1 MVLRRM
7 VVDAVLV
14 EGRSVREVA
23 TAFGRSKSWVH
34 DLVTRYRLEGDA
46 ALEERSRRPVSSP
59 RRTSEAVEEA
69 IVRLRKELSELGAD
83 AGPQTI
89 AWHLEQLDG
98 TSPSPATIYRILARR
113 GFITPE
119 PRKRPKSSFVRFE
132 ADQPNECWQA
142 DVTHWAL
149 ADGTDVEILNF
160 IDDHSRLILVADVR
174 RVTKGPDVLT
184 TYETACRRWGIPA
197 SVLTDNG
204 AVFNGASRG
213 GITAFEVV
221 LGRAGVVYKH
231 SRPYHPQ
238 TCGKVERW
246 HQTLKGF
253 LAKRDPATS
262 IAELQGQV
270 DAVVDYYNE
279 RRPHRARGRITPAAA
294 YAARDKAQPG
304 MSGMD
309 PHFRIRHDKVDVGG
323 KVSLRFGNRMLHLG
337 VGRPW
342 RGTRVRLYIAG
353 DDIRVVSE
361 DGELIAQTTID
372 LTKGYQKMRKP
383 R

>member
-1 MVLRRM
+1 M
-7 VVDAVLV
+7 
-14 EGRSVREVA
+14 
-23 TAFGRSKSWVH
+23 
-34 DLVTRYRLEGDA
+34 
-46 ALEERSRRPVSSP
+46 SSP
-59 RRTSEAVEEA
+59 RRTSETVEAA
-69 IVRLRKELSELGAD
+69 IVQLRKELGDLGAD

-89 AWHLEQLDG
+89 AWHLEQLHG
-98 TSPSPATIYRILARR
+98 TSPAPATIYRILARR

-149 ADGTDVEILNF
+149 GDGTDVEILNF
-160 IDDHSRLILVADVR
+160 IDDHSRLVLVADVR
-174 RVTKGPDVLT
+174 PVTKGPDVLA
-184 TYETACRRWGIPA
+184 TYEKACGRWGVPA

-204 AVFNGASRG
+204 AVFNGTSRG
-213 GITAFEVV
+213 GITAFEVA

-253 LAKRDPATS
+253 LAKRDAARS
-262 IAELQGQV
+262 ITELQGQV
-270 DAVVDYYNE
+270 DAIVDYYNE

-294 YAARDKAQPG
+294 FAARDKAVPG
-304 MSGMD
+304 VAVD
-309 PHFRIRHDKVDVGG
+309 PHYRIRHDKVDAHG
-323 KVSLRFGNRMLHLG
+323 KVSLRFGNKMLHLG

-353 DDIRVVSE
+353 DSVRVVSE
-361 DGELIAQTTID
+361 DGELIAETTID
-372 LTKGYQKMRKP
+372 PSKGYQRMRKP
-383 R
+383 Q

>member
-34 DLVTRYRLEGDA
+34 ELVTRYRLEGEV
-46 ALEERSRRPVSSP
+46 ALEERSRRPASSP

-69 IVRLRKELSELGAD
+69 IVRVRKELCDLGAD

-89 AWHLEQLDG
+89 AWHLEELHG
-98 TSPSPATIYRILARR
+98 STPSAATIYRILARR

-119 PRKRPKSSFVRFE
+119 PRKRPRSSFVRFE
-132 ADQPNECWQA
+132 ADQPNECWQG
-142 DVTHWAL
+142 DVTHWTL
-149 ADGTDVEILNF
+149 LDGSDVEILNF
-160 IDDHSRLILVADVR
+160 IDDHSRLVLVADVR
-174 RVTKGPDVLT
+174 RVTKGPDVLA
-184 TYETACRRWGIPA
+184 TYQKACERWGIPA

-204 AVFNGASRG
+204 AVFNGTSRG
-213 GITAFEVV
+213 GITAFEVA

-253 LAKRDPATS
+253 LAKRDPART
-262 IAELQGQV
+262 IGALQRQV
-270 DAVVDYYNE
+270 DAIVEYYNE
-279 RRPHRARGRITPAAA
+279 RRPHRARGRITPATAF
-294 YAARDKAQPG
+294 AARDKAAPG
-304 MSGMD
+304 MSEVD
-309 PHFRIRHDKVDVGG
+309 PHYRIRHDKVDADG
-323 KVSLRFGNRMLHLG
+323 KVSLRFGNKMLHLG

-353 DDIRVVSE
+353 DYVRVVSE
-361 DGELIAQTTID
+361 EGELLAETTID
-372 LTKGYQKMRKP
+372 PSTGYQRMRKP
-383 R
+383 Q

>member
-59 RRTSEAVEEA
+59 RRTSEATEEA
-69 IVRLRKELSELGAD
+69 IIRLRKELSELGAD

-98 TSPSPATIYRILARR
+98 ASPSPATIYRILARR

-119 PRKRPKSSFVRFE
+119 PRKRPKSSYVRFE

-142 DVTHWAL
+142 DVTHWTL

-160 IDDHSRLILVADVR
+160 IDDHSRLVLVADVR
-174 RVTKGPDVLT
+174 RVTKGPDVLA
-184 TYETACRRWGIPA
+184 TYATACQRWGIPA

-213 GITAFEVV
+213 GITAFEVA

-253 LAKRDPATS
+253 LAKRDPAAS
-262 IAELQGQV
+262 IAELQAQV
-270 DAVVDYYNE
+270 DGIVEYYNE

-294 YAARDKAQPG
+294 YAARDKAAPG
-304 MSGMD
+304 MSAID

-342 RGTRVRLYIAG
+342 AGTRVRLYIAG

-361 DGELIAQTTID
+361 EGELIAQTTID
-372 LTKGYQKMRKP
+372 LTKGYQNMRKP

>member
-23 TAFGRSKSWVH
+23 TAYGRSKSWVH

-46 ALEERSRRPVSSP
+46 ALRERSRRPVHSP

-69 IVRLRKELSELGAD
+69 IVRLRKELCDLGAD

-89 AWHLEQLDG
+89 AWHLEQLEG
-98 TSPSPATIYRILARR
+98 AAPAPATIYRILARR

-132 ADQPNECWQA
+132 ADQPNECWQG
-142 DVTHWAL
+142 DVTHWTL
-149 ADGTDVEILNF
+149 ADGSDVEILNF
-160 IDDHSRLILVADVR
+160 IDDHSRLVFVADVR

-184 TYETACRRWGIPA
+184 TYEKACRRWGVPA

-204 AVFNGASRG
+204 AVFNGTSRG

-253 LAKRDPATS
+253 LAKRDPAGS
-262 IAELQGQV
+262 VHELQRQV
-270 DAVVDYYNE
+270 DGIVEYYNE

-294 YAARDKAQPG
+294 FAARDKATPG
-304 MSGMD
+304 MEGLD
-309 PHFRIRHDKVDVGG
+309 PHYRIRHDKVDADG
-323 KVSLRFGNRMLHLG
+323 KVSLRFGNKMLHLG

-353 DDIRVVSE
+353 DNVRVVSE
-361 DGELIAQTTID
+361 EGELIAETTIE
-372 LTKGYQKMRKP
+372 LSKGYQKMRKP
-383 R
+383 C